1 MQETNATAGVAP
13 QPPRTRLVALGHAP
27 LMEGFRLIG
36 VETHADATDATVERV
51 LAELVRGNARA
62 LVFLE
67 HHLAK
72 GRGPWLE
79 RVRSAGGRIVVTE
92 VPPLE
97 APGTYAPAV
106 DALVRAIL
114 GPGVLEEGS

>member
-1 MQETNATAGVAP
+1 MPELTKPAP
-13 QPPRTRLVALGHAP
+13 TRLIAMGQAP

-36 VETHADATDATVERV
+36 LETHADASHATVERV
-51 LAELVRGNARA
+51 LAELVRAGARA

-67 HHLAK
+67 HDLAR
-72 GRGPWLE
+72 GTGPWLE
-79 RVRSAGGRIVVTE
+79 RVRNEGGRIVVTE
-92 VPPLE
+92 VPPLA

-114 GPGVLEEGS
+114 GPGALEAQR

>member
-1 MQETNATAGVAP
+1 MADVPA
-13 QPPRTRLVALGHAP
+13 TRLVALGQAA

-51 LAELVRGNARA
+51 LAGLVRGGVRA

-67 HHLAK
+67 HDLAR

-79 RVRSAGGRIVVTE
+79 RVRNEGGRIVVTE
-92 VPPLE
+92 LPPLA
-97 APGTYAPAV
+97 APGSYAPAV

-114 GPGVLEEGS
+114 GPGALEEAS